1 MRPSPTLLQ
10 HTARITLFTR
20 AHCSLCETAKTV
32 LSNVKK
38 GREYEYNEINVMEP
52 GQKHWKDLYEFD
64 TPVVGHVYNCT
75 TRFHDA
81 DISV

>member
-20 AHCSLCETAKTV
+20 ANCSLCETAKTV

-38 GREYEYNEINVMEP
+38 SQEFEYNEINVMEP
-52 GQKHWKDLYEFD
+52 GQKQWRDLYEFD
-64 TPVVGHVYNCT
+64 TPVVRLQPHSQVP
-75 TRFHDA
+75 
-81 DISV
+81 